1 LHKPIIDSEN
11 INYKNLIVFITS
23 SFSKVV
29 KLPLIAVLVV
39 ILYFL
44 FLKTPSYSAK
54 VSFYTDYKK
63 VAESSLFTPFLGG
76 ISGGESLNFSIENYI
91 ISDKFLEE
99 ISLKTYNINGK
110 SQSLVEAWSN
120 DYNKIFSINPINLV
134 KKINDQF
141 MLNKNLNVEQRK
153 LSFTKKKLKNSISH
167 KEERLSNLHTI
178 HVTVR
183 RDALLPE
190 QIANAIY
197 NSTISY
203 SNEITNIK
211 AIEKREFINDRVNQV
226 RKDLEIF
233 ENEMIIFLNNNKD
246 LDSPNLLIQKGRI
259 ERNIILHTQLLAN
272 LSDQLE
278 LSKIDAKDSTSSI
291 FLLDKPTV
299 SYSKAGITPLR
310 AVTLIFI
317 IMFIASLS
325 LECYRNRRQLFVFN
339 HR

>member
-11 INYKNLIVFITS
+11 INYKNLIVFIAS

-39 ILYFL
+39 IIYFL

-63 VAESSLFTPFLGG
+63 VAESSLFTPFLSG

-120 DYNKIFSINPINLV
+120 DYNKIFSINPIDLV

-141 MLNKNLNVEQRK
+141 MINKNLNVEQRK

-203 SNEITNIK
+203 SNEITNTK

-226 RKDLEIF
+226 RKDLENF
-233 ENEMIIFLNNNKD
+233 ENEMIIFLNNNKS

-325 LECYRNRRQLFVFN
+325 LECYRNRHQLFVFN
-339 HR
+339 RR

>member
-1 LHKPIIDSEN
+1 LHKPIIDNEN

-23 SFSKVV
+23 SFSKIV
-29 KLPLIAVLVV
+29 KLPLIAVFVV

-120 DYNKIFSINPINLV
+120 DYNKIFSINPIDLV

-141 MLNKNLNVEQRK
+141 MLNKNLNIEQRK

-197 NSTISY
+197 NSTISIPTKLLIQ
-203 SNEITNIK
+203 S
-211 AIEKREFINDRVNQV
+211 IEKREFINDRVNQV
-226 RKDLEIF
+226 RKDLENF

-246 LDSPNLLIQKGRI
+246 LDSPNLLIQRGRI

-339 HR
+339 HK

>member
-1 LHKPIIDSEN
+1 MHKPIIDNEN

-23 SFSKVV
+23 SFSKIV
-29 KLPLIAVLVV
+29 KLPLIAVFVV

-120 DYNKIFSINPINLV
+120 DYNKIFSINPIDLV

-141 MLNKNLNVEQRK
+141 MLNKNLNIEQRK

-197 NSTISY
+197 NSTISIPTKLLIQ
-203 SNEITNIK
+203 S
-211 AIEKREFINDRVNQV
+211 IEKREFINDRVNQV
-226 RKDLEIF
+226 RKDLENF

-246 LDSPNLLIQKGRI
+246 LDSPNLLIQRGRI

-339 HR
+339 HK